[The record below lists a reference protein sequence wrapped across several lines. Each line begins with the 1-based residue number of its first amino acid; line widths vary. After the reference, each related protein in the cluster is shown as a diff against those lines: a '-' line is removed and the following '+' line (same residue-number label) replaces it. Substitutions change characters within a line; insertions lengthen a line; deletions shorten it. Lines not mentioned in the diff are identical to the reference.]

1 MLVKGYLWVKGR
13 VSLSLSLSAKTV
25 ITGSTLTVE
34 GFLTPLPV
42 NSFPENGL
50 TVFLN
55 IINPEEEDI
64 LLPVQIGSSG
74 QYESPP
80 LDIFSLPGIWTVRAV
95 FEGSD
100 NYLSD
105 ITEAQTLEVFLPE
118 ETGYAI
124 IVQGKISSEEGITS
138 HKKSVETIYDILAER
153 EIRPENI
160 KAFGYDLSEDIE
172 YDVPIKENIEQAL
185 SPWAVSR
192 INEVSASLYIILIGS
207 CGSGSFI
214 ADTSGPDR
222 VIITSSAKA
231 ENAYRGP
238 LEDNNKREGSYFLSE
253 FFKLADRGNSIE
265 ESFDLAVSQIKT
277 WPEDKS
283 IRNVYKY
290 GFNDNA
296 PQHPLIDDN
305 GDGEGQNYIS
315 PVEGEYG
322 STPLYKFLGTSAPDV
337 QLEFLS
343 VSPRIIIEPT
353 DGLMLDN
360 FWIEIKASDYNPLYT
375 TQYEKKNDFTRIVY
389 DLENIEC
396 NKFFFDAYGDYDFKR
411 PRAHEIYY
419 FAKDFD
425 SQRTLPFYKSVVYRK
440 LIFNFSPGGFNL
452 VSPADESTQAGTIV
466 LLDGESALFWNWGRI

>member
-1 MLVKGYLWVKGR
+1 
-13 VSLSLSLSAKTV
+13 
-25 ITGSTLTVE
+25 
-34 GFLTPLPV
+34 
-42 NSFPENGL
+42 L

-222 VIITSSAKA
+222 VILQVLQKLRMHTGGRLKIII
-231 ENAYRGP
+231 NGRGAIS
-238 LEDNNKREGSYFLSE
+238 LANFLSWQTAATVL
-253 FFKLADRGNSIE
+253 KK
-265 ESFDLAVSQIKT
+265 V
-277 WPEDKS
+277 
-283 IRNVYKY
+283 
-290 GFNDNA
+290 
-296 PQHPLIDDN
+296 LIW
-305 GDGEGQNYIS
+305 Q
-315 PVEGEYG
+315 
-322 STPLYKFLGTSAPDV
+322 
-337 QLEFLS
+337 S
-343 VSPRIIIEPT
+343 VRSKPGPRI
-353 DGLMLDN
+353 
-360 FWIEIKASDYNPLYT
+360 NP
-375 TQYEKKNDFTRIVY
+375 
-389 DLENIEC
+389 
-396 NKFFFDAYGDYDFKR
+396 
-411 PRAHEIYY
+411 
-419 FAKDFD
+419 
-425 SQRTLPFYKSVVYRK
+425 
-440 LIFNFSPGGFNL
+440 
-452 VSPADESTQAGTIV
+452 
-466 LLDGESALFWNWGRI
+466 